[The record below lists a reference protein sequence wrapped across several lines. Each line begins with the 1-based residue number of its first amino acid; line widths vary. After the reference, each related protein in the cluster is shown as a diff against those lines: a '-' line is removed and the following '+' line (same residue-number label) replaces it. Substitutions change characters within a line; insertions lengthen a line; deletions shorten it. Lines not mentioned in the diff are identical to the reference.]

1 MRARIPI
8 VLACAALF
16 AVACQDTPTDP
27 VQQPVATAPEFN
39 FMNNPKQGP
48 IIYRDEYVTMVGE
61 YYEETPAGEPWWIWA
76 GMPEDPADHHACN
89 GGAYT
94 LVPAWQYQDVERDNR
109 DNSLEMRRGARLAV
123 WTDEFWD
130 VMASDGPCAA
140 LSLPQ
145 VASGEASMEMR
156 NDNDY
161 YGQTGHAVWG
171 YKMQGNLSWE
181 GEKYHVQAV
190 EKWQC
195 NENMDDCR
203 TLVFNARIF

>member
-8 VLACAALF
+8 ILACAALL

-27 VQQPVATAPEFN
+27 VEQPVATAPEFN

-48 IIYRDEYVTMVGE
+48 VVYRDEYVTMVGE

-76 GMPEDPADHHACN
+76 GMPEDPTDHHVCN

-94 LVPAWQYQDVERDNR
+94 LVPAWESQDVVREHR
-109 DNSLEMRRGARLAV
+109 DNSLEKRKGARLAV
-123 WTDEFWD
+123 WTDEFFD
-130 VMASDGPCAA
+130 VWVSEGPCAA

-145 VASGEASMEMR
+145 IASGEASMEMR
-156 NDNDY
+156 YDNDY
-161 YGQTGHAVWG
+161 FGPTGHAVWG
-171 YKMQGNLSWE
+171 YKMQGNITWE
-181 GEKYHVQAV
+181 GTKYHVQAV

-195 NENMDDCR
+195 NESLGDCR